1 MSSIKDFF
9 NLVTGLASLTTELRR
24 CADALERI
32 ADKQEGVRRGEPQ
45 DPGFELIHTS
55 DAEYER
61 LFQLRRRLA
70 RDDIDTN
77 PEAPLE

>member
-1 MSSIKDFF
+1 VAIRDFF
-9 NLVTGLASLTTELRR
+9 NLVTGLASLTKELRR

-32 ADKQEGVRRGEPQ
+32 ADKQEGVRRGQPQ

-61 LFQLRRRLA
+61 FFQLRKRFA
-70 RDDIDTN
+70 RDDLDVE
-77 PEAPLE
+77 PESPPE